1 MGVRDAAFYSRYL
14 ASVESLA
21 PILRA
26 GAAPEGRDE
35 QGRTLLHHAVM
46 HFPEEVG
53 LVLRAGA
60 DPNARDLDGKT
71 PLHLAAGT
79 SKDTTILLLAA
90 GADPN
95 ARNMHGETPL
105 HLAAARCWENVQ
117 VLLDAGADPRAKD
130 GRGRLPEDEIAD
142 DSDRSYLA
150 EAKKRLRAAREA
162 KELAEELEAQA
173 EAGKRRRKI

>member
-1 MGVRDAAFYSRYL
+1 MGVRDASFYSRYL

-21 PILRA
+21 PILKA
-26 GAAPEGRDE
+26 GADPDGRDE
-35 QGRTLLHHAVM
+35 QGRSLLHHAVM

-53 LVLRAGA
+53 LVLRVGA

-71 PLHLAAGT
+71 PLHLAAEWAET
-79 SKDTTILLLAA
+79 LVPVLLAA

-95 ARNMHGETPL
+95 ARDMHGETPL
-105 HLAAARCWENVQ
+105 HLAAARNPESVHA
-117 VLLDAGADPRAKD
+117 LLDAGADSRAKD

-142 DSDRSYLA
+142 DTDLKYLV
-150 EAKKRLRAAREA
+150 EAKKRLRAAREE